1 MPKLITT
8 RRVENEID
16 LARKYAKTHILFPSA
31 LLGALFMLVGT
42 ATLIYQFAV
51 ETYNWKTFAES
62 TGLLLLGGLL
72 GWVQTR
78 YHRYVLREDPGYF
91 AGRLRTFSKTGP
103 KRSKKEPPVQ
113 PVEHAGS
120 RLVPILYVAG
130 IALLLGVSSA
140 CAMAGDVDYM
150 AAFLM
155 PWGGFF
161 WSKMFFWRGVL
172 IPDKS

>member
-1 MPKLITT
+1 MPKLITAK
-8 RRVENEID
+8 RVESEID

-31 LLGALFMLVGT
+31 LLGSILMLAGT
-42 ATLIYQFAV
+42 AALVYQFAV

-62 TGLLLLGGLL
+62 TGLLALGGVL
-72 GWVQTR
+72 GWIQTR
-78 YHRYVLREDPGYF
+78 YHRYVLQEDPGYF
-91 AGRLRTFSKTGP
+91 AGRLRTFSKAGH
-103 KRSKKEPPVQ
+103 KRSKREAPVQ

-120 RLVPILYVAG
+120 RVVPFLYVAG
-130 IALLLGVSSA
+130 VVFLLGVSSA
-140 CAMAGDVDYM
+140 CAIAGDVDPM

-172 IPDKS
+172 IPERR